1 MFPHCASL
9 ILKDNLVNLVM
20 KKEQNMNTIVSFV
33 FKLIA
38 FCHFDTNQQNLALW
52 LITLTQKT
60 QHT

>member
-38 FCHFDTNQQNLALW
+38 FYHFDTNQQNLALW